1 MAQPTRIEPL
11 RLPDGKVV
19 TPNPPTGGSWQIT
32 ADGALQPRDEATAR
46 AAGLAWP
53 TTPTAP
59 TAPAAVPAAEAAPA
73 SVAAQATAAKP
84 ATK

>member
-59 TAPAAVPAAEAAPA
+59 AAVPAAEAAPA

>member
-46 AAGLAWP
+46 AAGLAWQP
-53 TTPTAP
+53 AAP
-59 TAPAAVPAAEAAPA
+59 PAPAAVPAPEAAPA

>member
-32 ADGALQPRDEATAR
+32 ADGALQPRDAATAR
-46 AAGLAWP
+46 AAGLAWQP
-53 TTPTAP
+53 AEPP
-59 TAPAAVPAAEAAPA
+59 APAAVPATEAAPA
-73 SVAAQATAAKP
+73 SGAAPATAAKP

>member
-1 MAQPTRIEPL
+1 MSQPTRIEPL
-11 RLPDGKVV
+11 RLPDGKVI
-19 TPNPPTGGSWQIT
+19 PPSPPCGGSWSLT

-46 AAGLAWP
+46 AAGLAWQP
-53 TTPTAP
+53 AAP
-59 TAPAAVPAAEAAPA
+59 PAPAAVPAPGAAPA

>member
-19 TPNPPTGGSWQIT
+19 TPNPPTGGSWLTT

-46 AAGLAWP
+46 GAGLAWQP
-53 TTPTAP
+53 AAP
-59 TAPAAVPAAEAAPA
+59 PAPAAVPAPETAPA